1 MFKYRSVKDQLRDV
15 QKKNV
20 RLQQESMQTRA
31 DLDFV
36 AIMCD
41 VEIPEEDQEGAELWN
56 TAQSLRRQSSTMK
69 KAFGRSPTSGHLPRH
84 TSSLLV
90 SMKRSPVRNM
100 SK

>member
-20 RLQQESMQTRA
+20 RLQQESTQTRA

-41 VEIPEEDQEGAELWN
+41 VEIPEEDQEGAE
-56 TAQSLRRQSSTMK
+56 
-69 KAFGRSPTSGHLPRH
+69 
-84 TSSLLV
+84 
-90 SMKRSPVRNM
+90 
-100 SK
+100 

>member
-36 AIMCD
+36 AIMYD
-41 VEIPEEDQEGAELWN
+41 VEIPEEDQEGAE
-56 TAQSLRRQSSTMK
+56 
-69 KAFGRSPTSGHLPRH
+69 
-84 TSSLLV
+84 
-90 SMKRSPVRNM
+90 
-100 SK
+100 

>member
-20 RLQQESMQTRA
+20 QLQQESMQTRA

-41 VEIPEEDQEGAELWN
+41 VEIPKEDQEGAE
-56 TAQSLRRQSSTMK
+56 
-69 KAFGRSPTSGHLPRH
+69 
-84 TSSLLV
+84 
-90 SMKRSPVRNM
+90 
-100 SK
+100 